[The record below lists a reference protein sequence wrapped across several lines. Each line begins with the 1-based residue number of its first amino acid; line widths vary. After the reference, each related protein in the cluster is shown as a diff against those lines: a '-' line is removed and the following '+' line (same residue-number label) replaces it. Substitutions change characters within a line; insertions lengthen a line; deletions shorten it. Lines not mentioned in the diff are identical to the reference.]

1 MAAPF
6 SSAITYLGKDRLER
20 FRTPD
25 SVSHRCDLPARV
37 VPGLRRN
44 NVRLERTIRLC
55 GFLLPLRV
63 RRFRP
68 RLGSVVESQEDVAS
82 DAVTTPVPPDEAARV
97 RALARILDSAIR
109 VPGTGITL
117 GLDSLVGLVPGVGD
131 LAGAVMSGYIVI
143 AAARMG
149 VPPAVVTKMVLNLG
163 VDTLVGSVPLLGDL
177 FDVGFRANMRNAAL
191 LDRHLAE
198 PVAVRRSSRLA
209 VLAAIGGVVVLAAA
223 GVFLAILTVRGLNW
237 LVR

>member
-1 MAAPF
+1 
-6 SSAITYLGKDRLER
+6 
-20 FRTPD
+20 
-25 SVSHRCDLPARV
+25 
-37 VPGLRRN
+37 
-44 NVRLERTIRLC
+44 
-55 GFLLPLRV
+55 
-63 RRFRP
+63 
-68 RLGSVVESQEDVAS
+68 
-82 DAVTTPVPPDEAARV
+82 VTTPVPPDEAARV